1 MVRTSSHLERY
12 KERLEELN
20 RKNRYLDKYSDI
32 SRKGQKQFRDYNRE
46 SEYAFKKAGA
56 NPQMIA
62 QSEISKAGELLKSS
76 GGLYTDLAGKDVERD
91 TKFGEEKAGLQ
102 LKIDLAKEQEAE
114 QEAEQEK
121 QKENAMWGAG
131 IKAAGVALSL
141 IPGVSTLAGALLQ
154 GGASAVSGIVTESPE
169 QIISGAVDVAKG
181 VASHSQLK
189 QDIDISSYLG
199 DVIPQ
204 VLNISDEKKRGALLY
219 QMKAD
224 QSLLPFENFQ
234 EKWDKIL
241 SQISKYNSTMM

>member
-62 QSEISKAGELLKSS
+62 QSEISKAGELLKFS

-102 LKIDLAKEQEAE
+102 LKIDLAKEQEEE
-114 QEAEQEK
+114 QDK

-131 IKAAGVALSL
+131 IQAAGVGLSL
-141 IPGVSTLAGALLQ
+141 IPGVGTLAGALLQ

-199 DVIPQ
+199 DVISQ